1 MPEARAVTE
10 AIARN
15 LRGYRTGR
23 GWTLDAL
30 ATRSGV
36 SKGMLVQIE
45 QGRTNPSI
53 STLCRIADGLGV
65 TLARLVEVAER
76 PPVRVVRAPDVAP
89 LFQGQPGSEGRL
101 LVGSDPPRPLEL
113 WEWRLAPGDAYE
125 GETHAPDTVELL
137 HVVEGALTLMVE
149 GTPHRLGAGDAA
161 SFVADR
167 PHRYANESPQEPV
180 RFTMAVGMPDP
191 PVPAPGT
198 DEPATSQTGHVPV
211 GGAAD

>member
-1 MPEARAVTE
+1 MPETRAVTE

-15 LRGYRTGR
+15 LRGYRTSR

-36 SKGMLVQIE
+36 SKGMLVQVE

-53 STLCRIADGLGV
+53 STLCRLADGLGV

-76 PPVRVVRAPDVAP
+76 PAVRVVRAADVAP
-89 LFQGQPGSEGRL
+89 LHQGRPGSEGRL

-113 WEWRLAPGDAYE
+113 WEWRLAPGDDYD
-125 GETHAPDTVELL
+125 GESHAADTVELI
-137 HVVEGALTLMVE
+137 HVVEGTLTLYVDAV
-149 GTPHRLGAGDAA
+149 PHRLAAGDAA
-161 SFVADR
+161 SFLADR
-167 PHRYANESPQEPV
+167 PHRYANDDAEPV

-191 PVPAPGT
+191 PQPTPGDT
-198 DEPATSQTGHVPV
+198 EPATSQAGHAS
-211 GGAAD
+211 GGTPAGD